1 VKHLNSYHEIKHTT
15 QKAILVQIRKEDKN
29 AVWFPLSRID
39 LYASDKTIAAT
50 KKLWGIKNSEANSE
64 EVAQENAE
72 RESKR
77 EENNSKICIADYSC
91 VVSKAHGWDI
101 EKPYIRS
108 HVMLEPLLNG
118 EFVGAVD
125 KELAYF
131 KIMSECP
138 KEHVT
143 KRHFYVPKW
152 LAEIK
157 YLKAAH
163 DYYTKTMA
171 YKFPNWKAH
180 HNFKVIAS
188 MPNHNSLSM
197 IITKEDLEEFAQKQ
211 RRRKEIKE
219 WNRQKALAREQEFH
233 KSH

>member
-1 VKHLNSYHEIKHTT
+1 MKHLNSYHEIRHTT
-15 QKAILVQIRKEDKN
+15 QKAILVKIREEDKN

-39 LYASDKTIAAT
+39 LNTVDKTIAAT
-50 KKLWGIKNSEANSE
+50 KKLWGIKTSEANSE
-64 EVAQENAE
+64 DVAKENAD
-72 RESKR
+72 REKKR

-91 VVSKAHGWDI
+91 VVREHYGWEI
-101 EKPYIRS
+101 QTPYIQT
-108 HVMLEPLLNG
+108 HVMLEPLFNG

-138 KEHVT
+138 KEHLT

-157 YLKAAH
+157 YLKAAY

-180 HNFKVIAS
+180 HNFKIIAS

-197 IITKEDLEEFAQKQ
+197 IITKEDLEEFLQKQ
-211 RRRKEIKE
+211 RRRNQIKE
-219 WNRQKALAREQEFH
+219 WNRQKALAREKEFYN
-233 KSH
+233 SH